1 MSNKENATKIVNN
14 HVLWSMGGGLIP
26 IPLADIVAVTA
37 LQTGMLEQLSVL
49 YDVKYNGSMA
59 KTFVTGLSGSAV
71 ASLGASLLKI
81 VPGVGTV
88 LGGVAMS
95 IASGASTY
103 AVGKIAVKHFE
114 AGGNWNNL
122 NIEQAKADYSEAF
135 EEGKE
140 VAAKQKKENETTA

>member
-1 MSNKENATKIVNN
+1 MSNKDKANKIVND

-26 IPLADIVAVTA
+26 IPLADVAAVTA
-37 LQTGMLEQLSVL
+37 LQTGMLEQLSAL
-49 YDVKYNGSMA
+49 YDVTYAGSMA
-59 KTFVTGLSGSAV
+59 KTFVTGLTGSAV
-71 ASLGASLLKI
+71 ARLGASMLKV

-103 AVGKIAVKHFE
+103 AVGKVAIKHFE
-114 AGGNWNNL
+114 AGGDWNNL
-122 NIEQAKADYSEAF
+122 NMTQAKADYAEAY

-140 VAAKQKKENETTA
+140 VAAKQKEEAEES